1 MTDIAENT
9 ENRPLKTL
17 YEIIGLLSAGA
28 GIFAAL
34 FYLAG
39 RSFASGYF
47 EAMNIPH
54 YMVTFTVWEYGEVAW
69 MPLFLYPIVTMLI
82 GGVIWGII
90 YTVRDWVF
98 TPLWE
103 KLSAWIKKKIQL
115 RLPRWQ
121 LPAISNQ
128 ARRAFIVGL
137 NATAVFMVALF
148 AILTLQFVRD
158 FGVFNG
164 KSIVLE
170 KAQMVEIVSANPLTL
185 EDFEMVG
192 FQSGQGSSQYFVYS
206 GYRLLTIN
214 GGKYYLFREIDPVRC
229 KPLKVYVV
237 DAGADK
243 QINLSAPESLAGQ
256 CLMNKGSG
264 NLSVPVSSPTPEP

>member
-1 MTDIAENT
+1 MSDIAENT
-9 ENRPLKTL
+9 EKRSLKSL
-17 YEIIGLLSAGA
+17 SEIIGLVSTGT

-69 MPLFLYPIVTMLI
+69 LPLFLYPIVTMLI
-82 GGVIWGII
+82 GGIIWGII
-90 YTVRDWVF
+90 YTVRDWLF

-164 KSIVLE
+164 KSTVLE

-185 EDFEMVG
+185 EDFEIVG

-206 GYRLLTIN
+206 DYRLLTIN
-214 GGKYYLFREIDPVRC
+214 GGKYYLFREIDPVTC

-237 DAGADK
+237 DSGTDK
-243 QINLSAPESLAGQ
+243 QINLSAPESLSGQ
-256 CLMNKGSG
+256 CQKSTTTTGIIAPTV
-264 NLSVPVSSPTPEP
+264 VPTLTP